1 MEVFSMLEINLILE
15 SIDDVEKI
23 LILILS
29 VIISMYF
36 LFDVYILVI

>member
-1 MEVFSMLEINLILE
+1 MEVFIMLEVNLILE

-29 VIISMYF
+29 FIISMYF

>member
-36 LFDVYILVI
+36 LFDVYILVM

>member
-1 MEVFSMLEINLILE
+1 MLEVNLILE

-29 VIISMYF
+29 FIISMYF

>member
-1 MEVFSMLEINLILE
+1 MLEINLILE

-36 LFDVYILVI
+36 LFDVYILVM

>member
-1 MEVFSMLEINLILE
+1 MLEINLILE

-29 VIISMYF
+29 FIISMYF
-36 LFDVYILVI
+36 LFDVYILVM

>member
-29 VIISMYF
+29 FIISMYF

>member
-1 MEVFSMLEINLILE
+1 MLEINLILE